1 MVPKIDPKAFLKLQD
16 YKAFYVKSVNDRI
29 IALGLNVKTLEEE
42 CASSEHDS
50 RRTQKK
56 QIKRAIEGDPIN
68 HSHAVGIV
76 EALERYRN
84 STRNPDSIPPLVEN
98 DVIIGA
104 LFYVMNMEE
113 TCDKHG
119 ITKKDVVDGLRVLH
133 PAVEKQDIEGTID
146 QLMAGNRVT
155 LPLAL
160 DVVRVLNGLLRA
172 KGKPTLDP
180 RQVITTN
187 NKNLKRAPCKWQVLE
202 IGPYADWP
210 PTAPLRPQDEP

>member
-16 YKAFYVKSVNDRI
+16 YKAFYVKGVNDRI

-84 STRNPDSIPPLVEN
+84 ATKNPNMLPPFVEN

-104 LFYVMNMEE
+104 LFYIMNMEE
-113 TCDKHG
+113 TCDKHD
-119 ITKKDVVDGLRVLH
+119 ITKKEVVDGLRVLH
-133 PAVEKQDIEGTID
+133 PTGDKQDIEGTID
-146 QLMAGNRVT
+146 QLLAGNRVT

-160 DVVRVLNGLLRA
+160 DVVRVLNGRLRGD
-172 KGKPTLDP
+172 GKPTVNPLD
-180 RQVITTN
+180 VITTN

-202 IGPYADWP
+202 VGPYAEWP
-210 PTAPLRPQDEP
+210 PTVPLRPQDAP